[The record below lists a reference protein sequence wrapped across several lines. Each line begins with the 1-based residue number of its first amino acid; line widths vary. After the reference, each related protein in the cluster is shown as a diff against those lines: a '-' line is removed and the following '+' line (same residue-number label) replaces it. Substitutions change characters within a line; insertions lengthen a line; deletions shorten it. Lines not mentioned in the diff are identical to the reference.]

1 MDTVNARLK
10 VKMDT
15 TAAWTLVG
23 GSFTPLKG
31 EIIVYSDY
39 QTADGAVIP
48 GIKIGTGNAY
58 VGDLPFVDE
67 DTRATLLAHIGNAD
81 IHVTAAQKTFW
92 TGKIDVDETNGEVFN
107 ETLIFTRND
116 WRGILNV

>member
-39 QTADGAVIP
+39 QTVDGQTMI
-48 GIKIGTGNAY
+48 
-58 VGDLPFVDE
+58 
-67 DTRATLLAHIGNAD
+67 
-81 IHVTAAQKTFW
+81 
-92 TGKIDVDETNGEVFN
+92 EVMQ
-107 ETLIFTRND
+107 
-116 WRGILNV
+116 

>member
-1 MDTVNARLK
+1 MDTINARILAK
-10 VKMDT
+10 NDT
-15 TAAWTLVG
+15 TSNWNMVR
-23 GSFTPLKG
+23 GSFTPKKG
-31 EIIVYSDY
+31 EIIIYNDY
-39 QTADGAVIP
+39 QTVNGQLIP

-81 IHVTAAQKTFW
+81 IHVTAAQKSFW
-92 TGKIDVDETNGEVFN
+92 NGKIDVDETNGEVSD

-116 WRGILNV
+116 WRGLLNG

>member
-1 MDTVNARLK
+1 M
-10 VKMDT
+10 
-15 TAAWTLVG
+15 WG
-23 GSFTPLKG
+23 YKG

-39 QTADGAVIP
+39 QTVDGTVIP

-67 DTRATLLAHIGNAD
+67 DTRVTLLAHIGNAD

-92 TGKIDVDETNGEVFN
+92 TNKINIDDSYEIIHGDLED
-107 ETLIFTRND
+107 ETLIFTR
-116 WRGILNV
+116 L

>member
-39 QTADGAVIP
+39 QTVDGTVIP

-92 TGKIDVDETNGEVFN
+92 AGKIDVDETDGEVSN

-116 WRGILNV
+116 WRGTLNA